1 MLRMIP
7 GLSVIVV
14 LALLCAAKAS
24 AQSGR
29 EDYQHYCAAC
39 HGQDGKGKGEW
50 NGTEVPDLT
59 HLSRDNSGRFPS
71 EDVQKVV
78 DGRSQPLWHQRTRD
92 MPYWG
97 EIFQLEEKG
106 PASRAKVEVRVA
118 AIVDYVRGLQQK

>member
-14 LALLCAAKAS
+14 LALLCAAMAS

-92 MPYWG
+92 MPLLG
-97 EIFQLEEKG
+97 RNFSTGRKG
-106 PASRAKVEVRVA
+106 PSFQSE
-118 AIVDYVRGLQQK
+118 G

>member
-1 MLRMIP
+1 MLRMSS
-7 GLSVIVV
+7 GLFVIVV
-14 LALLCAAKAS
+14 LAVLCAEKAS

-39 HGQDGKGKGEW
+39 HGQDGNGKGEW

-59 HLSRDNSGRFPS
+59 HLGRDNGGRFPF

-78 DGRSQPLWHQRTRD
+78 DGSSQPLWHQRRRD

-106 PASRAKVEVRVA
+106 PASKAKVEARVA
-118 AIVDYVRGLQQK
+118 AIVNYVRGLQRK